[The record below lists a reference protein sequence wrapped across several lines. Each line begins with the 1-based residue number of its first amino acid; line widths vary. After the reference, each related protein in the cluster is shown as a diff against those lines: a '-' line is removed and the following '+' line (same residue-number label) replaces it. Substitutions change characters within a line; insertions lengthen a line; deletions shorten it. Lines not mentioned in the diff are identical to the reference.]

1 MERYDRIGKG
11 YRPYRTP
18 DSRIAARIESALGG
32 AETVVNVG
40 AGTGSYESEH
50 RRVVAVEPSA
60 TMIAQRPPGAA
71 PVVRAHAEA
80 LPFPDNAFDVA
91 MAILTVH
98 HWADW
103 RRGLAEVV
111 RVAETIVLLTWDP
124 AHEGF
129 WLTQD
134 YVPEIHAFDRTV
146 FPPLDALLE
155 ALGGGDVRP
164 VPVPHDCTDGF
175 GSAYWRRPEA
185 YLDAG
190 VRRAISTFAR
200 VGDVQPGLGWLGA
213 DLASGRWHETY
224 GHLLNLDVLDVGYRL
239 VVGRAGSA

>member
-1 MERYDRIGKG
+1 MERYDRIGKR
-11 YRPYRTP
+11 YRPYRAP
-18 DSRIAARIESALGG
+18 DPRIAAHIEAALGG

-71 PVVRAHAEA
+71 PAMQAHAEA
-80 LPFPDNAFDVA
+80 LPFPDGAFDA
-91 MAILTVH
+91 ATAILTVH

-103 RRGLAEVV
+103 RRGLDEVQ
-111 RVAETIVLLTWDP
+111 RVAESVVLLTWDP

-134 YVPEIHAFDRTV
+134 YVPEIRAFDRTI

-155 ALGGGDVRP
+155 ALGGGEVRS
-164 VPVPHDCTDGF
+164 VLIPHDCTDGF
-175 GSAYWRRPEA
+175 GSAYWRRPAA
-185 YLDAG
+185 YLDAD
-190 VRRAISTFAR
+190 VRGAISTFAR
-200 VGDVQPGLGWLGA
+200 VGDVQPGVGRLGA
-213 DLASGRWHETY
+213 DLASGRWHESY
-224 GHLLNLDVLDVGYRL
+224 GHLLDLDVLDVGYRL
-239 VVGRAGSA
+239 VIGRVGSY